1 MAKSA
6 TATASGAAAPKP
18 TKPNAPR
25 VAPVLTA
32 VSNAVSMPERSS
44 NRGSKTSYP
53 FEALTVVGMSF
64 GVVNKTAANLA
75 SIISNQNRKAGEVKK
90 DANGAVVYK
99 TQPMTAPD
107 GTVTHVPTGEPERH
121 EPKHFFAVDC
131 DPKKDPDKAN
141 VRVFRD
147 K

>member
-1 MAKSA
+1 MA
-6 TATASGAAAPKP
+6 TAPKP
-18 TKPNAPR
+18 ANAPKADAKKNPPR
-25 VAPVLTA
+25 VAPVLTI
-32 VSNAVSMPERSS
+32 VSNAVPMPERSS

-53 FEALTVVGMSF
+53 FEALTAVGMSF
-64 GVVNKTAANLA
+64 GVVNKSAANLA

-90 DANGAVVYK
+90 DATGAVIYK

-107 GTVTHVPTGEPERH
+107 GTVTHVPTGEPERN